1 MRRELLALVLAIG
14 WALPASAHLMV
25 AQKGTLNL
33 VQDGAFLVLSLPVS
47 AFPGVDR
54 DADGSLSA
62 EELAAGQAQIAQM
75 VQDRVVL
82 ADAQGRR
89 PLQGLLV
96 TASPDNDTPGAPVH
110 QVVVLGRYALAQPVP
125 RGSDALRLSM
135 PLLGTRE
142 GEQRAEVTV
151 TQAVRSSLLVF
162 DAQRTTSVLF
172 PSRGQVFVDTL
183 KLGVQHILSGP
194 DHLLF
199 LAVSLLG
206 LSGWRQ
212 VLAVLTTF
220 TAGHAVTL
228 ALGSLGVVVLPG
240 WLVESA
246 IATTIVLL
254 AAVEWLLHRRG
265 RSLPLR
271 ARLVLVGGCA
281 LVHGLGFAAAVR
293 DLGLVGER
301 LWPTIVGFNLGIEL
315 GQVAVAVPLLWLLA
329 VWRRRFTAAAR

>member
-1 MRRELLALVLAIG
+1 MRRAALGLLACL
-14 WALPASAHLMV
+14 WALPAQAHLMV
-25 AQKGTLNL
+25 AQKGTVNL
-33 VQDGAFLVLSLPVS
+33 VQDGAYLVLSLPVS

-54 DADGSLSA
+54 DGDGSMA
-62 EELAAGQAQIAQM
+62 GEELAAGQAQI
-75 VQDRVVL
+75 VQAVQSGVVL
-82 ADAQGRR
+82 SDAQGPR

-125 RGSDALRLSM
+125 RGIDALRLSM
-135 PLLGTRE
+135 PLLGTRD
-142 GEQRAEVTV
+142 GEQRSEVTV
-151 TQAVRSSLLVF
+151 TQAGRSSLLVF
-162 DAQRTTSVLF
+162 DAQRPQQLLF
-172 PSRGQVFVDTL
+172 PPRWTVFTGTFW
-183 KLGVQHILSGP
+183 LGVQHILTGP

-206 LSGWRQ
+206 LRGWRQ

-228 ALGSLGVVVLPG
+228 ALGGLGYVVLPT

-246 IATTIVLL
+246 IAGTIVLL

-265 RSLPLR
+265 SVLPLR
-271 ARLVLVGGCA
+271 PRLLLVGGCA

-293 DLGLVGER
+293 ELGLVGEQ
-301 LWPTIVGFNLGIEL
+301 L
-315 GQVAVAVPLLWLLA
+315 GQGAAGALTVIAALGDVHVPQQ
-329 VWRRRFTAAAR
+329 VGQ